1 MKMYIDE
8 SGSARVF
15 AVAGYLGTLEKWVA
29 FDDKWNR
36 ILMEADHFE
45 RESCPDGRRSLRPFH
60 LSDFDNPENTYYK
73 NWTQDRKVA
82 LISALI
88 DTINETIDC
97 AFTCLLPL
105 ELYEEM
111 VPKGIRHGKTFTY
124 MACLKQVFAKVLE
137 ALVRFP
143 QKARTPLFFDRNDE
157 VAGMAIPVMNHILDT
172 YPHFEEILG
181 PFTYDSK
188 TKFLGLQA
196 ADILAHEMMKQR
208 DNEVLKNGKRR
219 RSYER
224 LDKRRYLTFEYN
236 RESMNDLMD
245 ELYVWAVKQGLIE
258 PDPVVLSYLRSKE
271 KTLPS

>member
-1 MKMYIDE
+1 
-8 SGSARVF
+8 
-15 AVAGYLGTLEKWVA
+15 
-29 FDDKWNR
+29 
-36 ILMEADHFE
+36 
-45 RESCPDGRRSLRPFH
+45 
-60 LSDFDNPENTYYK
+60 
-73 NWTQDRKVA
+73 
-82 LISALI
+82 
-88 DTINETIDC
+88 
-97 AFTCLLPL
+97 
-105 ELYEEM
+105 
-111 VPKGIRHGKTFTY
+111 
-124 MACLKQVFAKVLE
+124 
-137 ALVRFP
+137 
-143 QKARTPLFFDRNDE
+143 
-157 VAGMAIPVMNHILDT
+157 MNHILDT